1 MRLSK
6 HGTRTR
12 SDDVSDPT
20 SDYAHL
26 AEAVIAGNG
35 EVARDLSE
43 RLLSGGETARM
54 ILDRGLLPGMEVV
67 GARMKT
73 GEMFIPEVLLS
84 ARTMQSCLNLLKP
97 HLASGDSGTTGT
109 IVIGTVE
116 GDVHDIG
123 KNLVAMLLE
132 GAGFTVIN
140 LGPGISPAQFVAA
153 VREHNPEIIGM
164 SGLLTTTIPKMA
176 ETIRALKEAGLREK
190 VKVMVGGAPV
200 TKHFADEIGA
210 DGYGANAAA
219 AVDLAKELVRA

>member
-1 MRLSK
+1 
-6 HGTRTR
+6 
-12 SDDVSDPT
+12 VSDPT

>member
-1 MRLSK
+1 M
-6 HGTRTR
+6 
-12 SDDVSDPT
+12 SDLT
-20 SDYAHL
+20 SDYAQL
-26 AEAVIAGNG
+26 AATVIAGDG
-35 EVARDLSE
+35 EAARDLSE
-43 RLLSGGETARM
+43 RLLAAGETARA
-54 ILDRGLLPGMEVV
+54 ILDRGLLPGMDVV

-97 HLASGDSGTTGT
+97 HLASGDSGSTGT

-140 LGPGISPAQFVAA
+140 LGPGISPAQFLAA
-153 VREHNPEIIGM
+153 VKEHKPEIIGM

-176 ETIRALKEAGLREK
+176 ETIRALKEAGLRET

-200 TKHFADEIGA
+200 TQHFADEIGA